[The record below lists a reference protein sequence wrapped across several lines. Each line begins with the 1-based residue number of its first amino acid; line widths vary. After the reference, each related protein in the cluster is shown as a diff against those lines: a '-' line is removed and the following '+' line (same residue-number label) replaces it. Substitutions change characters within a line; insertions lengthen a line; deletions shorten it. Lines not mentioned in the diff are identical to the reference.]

1 LFLSNYDGPVTGP
14 QNNQLFRNDGP
25 ILDANGKMVSW
36 KFTDVSEA
44 AGIAAPKFGFTSW
57 FFDYNNDGY
66 EDIYVNGFSTVDIW
80 KVTQV
85 MLDRK
90 EQKIPAAGDRAVLYH
105 NNGDGTFTD
114 VSDRMNLHSV
124 MNVMGANYGDLDNDG
139 WLDIFMGTGAPDL
152 RTLQPNRVFRNNKGK
167 GFQDVGTS
175 GGFGNLQKG
184 HGISFGDID
193 NDGDQDI
200 MVSLGAMY
208 SSDHFTDALYLNP
221 GHGNR
226 WITIR
231 PVGVQTNKFGVGARI
246 KVTVSTP
253 SYEGGRRD
261 IYLRVGTG
269 GTYGTSSL
277 QAEMGLGDATKIESI
292 SISWPVSG
300 TQSVLTNVPMD
311 SFIQVTEGHN
321 DFQVLNVP
329 KIDLSPVVERMKEAQ
344 AAGKKLFPCH

>member
-1 LFLSNYDGPVTGP
+1 
-14 QNNQLFRNDGP
+14 
-25 ILDANGKMVSW
+25 
-36 KFTDVSEA
+36 
-44 AGIAAPKFGFTSW
+44 
-57 FFDYNNDGY
+57 
-66 EDIYVNGFSTVDIW
+66 
-80 KVTQV
+80 
-85 MLDRK
+85 
-90 EQKIPAAGDRAVLYH
+90 
-105 NNGDGTFTD
+105 
-114 VSDRMNLHSV
+114 
-124 MNVMGANYGDLDNDG
+124 
-139 WLDIFMGTGAPDL
+139 
-152 RTLQPNRVFRNNKGK
+152 
-167 GFQDVGTS
+167 
-175 GGFGNLQKG
+175 
-184 HGISFGDID
+184 
-193 NDGDQDI
+193 
-200 MVSLGAMY
+200 
-208 SSDHFTDALYLNP
+208 
-221 GHGNR
+221 
-226 WITIR
+226 
-231 PVGVQTNKFGVGARI
+231 VGVQTNKFGVGARI